1 MPTGLAAARGLEPA
15 DAVFSGGEIF
25 NPFACAWER
34 VDFAVKDGYVVG
46 IGEYEGEQEYD
57 LSGAFVVP
65 GLIDAH
71 VHVESSLLA
80 PAEYA
85 RLVLSH
91 GTTTVIADP
100 HEIANVCGAPG
111 IDYMLDEGTR
121 TPLDILVMLPS
132 CVPATPLDVG
142 GAVLTA
148 ADLARFRGRE
158 GVIGLAEVMNVPGVL
173 AGDEDLR
180 AKMDLF
186 PVIDGHAPFL
196 SGKDLNAYIYAGARS
211 DHECTTLAEAREKL
225 LRGMYVMI
233 REGSTEHNLR
243 DLLPLANACTAPRC
257 CFATDD
263 RHADM
268 LAGKGHIDDCIKK
281 AVAYGLEVEQA
292 LRMATLSAAERFG
305 LHDRG
310 ALAPGMLADFC
321 VVDDPGR
328 FEILQTFKRGV
339 EVVDPGYRSP
349 ACPAAPLH
357 ARVPEPRDIL
367 LTGRGEARVIGI
379 VPGQITTRDLR
390 CSVDAADI
398 PDTDRDILK
407 AVVTDRYRASG
418 SGVGLVHGFGLE
430 VGAIAG
436 SVSHDSHNIVAVG
449 VDDADIVRAVGEV
462 VRLGGGLAVV
472 SSERRAGGPDLEKTR
487 SVSSADVTALPL
499 ECAGL
504 MSALPYDEVVR
515 RLAALEEHA
524 RRLGAIANPFM
535 YLSFLAL
542 TVIPEIR
549 VTERGVFDVGAFS
562 DVPLFGE

>member
-1 MPTGLAAARGLEPA
+1 M
-15 DAVFSGGEIF
+15 
-25 NPFACAWER
+25 
-34 VDFAVKDGYVVG
+34 KDGYVVG
-46 IGEYEGEQEYD
+46 LGDYEGREEYT
-57 LSGAFVVP
+57 LAGAYVVP

-71 VHVESSLLA
+71 VHIESSLLA

-111 IDYMLDEGTR
+111 IEYMLAEGAR

-132 CVPATPLDVG
+132 CVPATPLDAG

-148 ADLARFRGRE
+148 DDLARFRGRE
-158 GVIGLAEVMNVPGVL
+158 GVVGLGEVMNVPGVL
-173 AGDEDLR
+173 AGDGDLR

-186 PVIDGHAPFL
+186 EVVDGHAPFL
-196 SGKDLNAYIYAGARS
+196 SGKDLNAYIYAGAGS

-225 LRGMYVMI
+225 LRGMYIMI
-233 REGSTEHNLR
+233 REGSTEKNLQ
-243 DLLPLANACTAPRC
+243 DLLPLVNACTAPRC

-268 LAGKGHIDDCIKK
+268 LACEGHIDDCIKK
-281 AVAYGLEVEQA
+281 AVASGLKVELA

-310 ALAPGMLADFC
+310 ALVPGRLADFC
-321 VVDDPGR
+321 VFHDLDR
-328 FEILQTFKRGV
+328 FEVLGTFKRGV
-339 EVVDPGYRSP
+339 RVVDARYREP
-349 ACPAAPLH
+349 ACPTAPLH
-357 ARVPEPRDIL
+357 ARVPEPRDIR

-379 VPGQITTRDLR
+379 VPGQITTRLLR
-390 CSVDAADI
+390 CPVDAAGI
-398 PDTDRDILK
+398 PDTGRDILK

-418 SGVGLVHGFGLE
+418 SGVGLVHGFGLQE
-430 VGAIAG
+430 GAIAG

-449 VDDADIVRAVGEV
+449 VGDADITRAVGEV
-462 VRLGGGLAVV
+462 ARLGGGLVV
-472 SSERRAGGPDLEKTR
+472 ASSG
-487 SVSSADVTALPL
+487 DVTALPL

-524 RRLGAIANPFM
+524 RRLGTIENPFM

-542 TVIPEIR
+542 TVIPEVR

-562 DVPLFGE
+562 DVSLFEG

>member
-1 MPTGLAAARGLEPA
+1 M
-15 DAVFSGGEIF
+15 
-25 NPFACAWER
+25 
-34 VDFAVKDGYVVG
+34 KDGYVVG
-46 IGEYEGEQEYD
+46 IGEYEGKREHD
-57 LSGAFVVP
+57 LSDTFVVP

-71 VHVESSLLA
+71 VHIESSLLA

-85 RLVLSH
+85 RLVLRH

-100 HEIANVCGAPG
+100 HEVANVCGAPG
-111 IDYMLDEGTR
+111 IDYMLAEGAL

-132 CVPATPLDVG
+132 CVPATPLDAG

-148 ADLARFRGRE
+148 ADLARFHGRE
-158 GVIGLAEVMNVPGVL
+158 GVVGLAEVMNVPGVL
-173 AGDEDLR
+173 FGDEDLR

-186 PVIDGHAPFL
+186 EVVDGHAPFL
-196 SGKDLNAYIYAGARS
+196 SGKDLNAYICAGVQS
-211 DHECTTLAEAREKL
+211 DHECTALSEAREKL

-233 REGSTEHNLR
+233 REGSTERNLR
-243 DLLPLANACTAPRC
+243 DLLPLVDACTAPRC

-268 LAGKGHIDDCIKK
+268 LASEGHIDDCIRK
-281 AVAYGLEVEQA
+281 AVDYGLKGELA

-310 ALAPGMLADFC
+310 ALAPGRLADFC

-328 FEILQTFKRGV
+328 FEVLATFKRGV
-339 EVVDPGYRSP
+339 EVADPGYRPP
-349 ACPAAPLH
+349 ACPKAPLH
-357 ARVPEPRDIL
+357 ARVPEPHDIRIA
-367 LTGRGEARVIGI
+367 GRGEARVIGI
-379 VPGQITTRDLR
+379 VPGQITTRGLR
-390 CSVDAADI
+390 CSVDAAGV
-398 PDTDRDILK
+398 PDLGRDILK

-418 SGVGLVHGFGLE
+418 SGVGLVHGFHLQE
-430 VGAIAG
+430 GAIAG

-449 VDDADIVRAVGEV
+449 VGDTDIVRAVGEV
-462 VRLGGGLAVV
+462 ARLGGGLAVV
-472 SSERRAGGPDLEKTR
+472 SGD
-487 SVSSADVTALPL
+487 DVTVLPL

-542 TVIPEIR
+542 TVIPEVR

-562 DVPLFGE
+562 DVPLFVE

>member
-1 MPTGLAAARGLEPA
+1 MEPA
-15 DAVFSGGEIF
+15 DAVFSGAEVF
-25 NPFACAWER
+25 NPFACSWER
-34 VDFAVKDGYVVG
+34 VDFGVKDGRIIG
-46 IGEYEGEQEYD
+46 FGEYRGTREYD
-57 LSGAFVVP
+57 LSGAYVVP

-71 VHVESSLLA
+71 VHIESSLLA

-85 RLVLSH
+85 RLVLAH

-111 IDYMLDEGTR
+111 IDYMLAQGAR

-132 CVPATPLDVG
+132 CVPATPFDAG

-158 GVIGLAEVMNVPGVL
+158 GVVGLAEVMNVPGVL
-173 AGDEDLR
+173 FGDEDLR

-186 PVIDGHAPFL
+186 EVVDGHAPFL
-196 SGKDLNAYIYAGARS
+196 SGKDLNAYIYAGVQS
-211 DHECTTLAEAREKL
+211 DHECTALPEAREKL

-233 REGSTEHNLR
+233 REGSTERNLH
-243 DLLPLANACTAPRC
+243 DLLPLVDACTAPRC

-268 LAGKGHIDDCIKK
+268 LAGEGHIDDCVRK
-281 AVAYGLEVEQA
+281 AVSGGLEVEQA
-292 LRMATLSAAERFG
+292 LRMATLSAAGRFG

-310 ALAPGMLADFC
+310 ALAPGRLADFC
-321 VVDDPGR
+321 VADDPDR
-328 FEILQTFKRGV
+328 FRVLRTFKRGV
-339 EVVDPGYRSP
+339 EVVDAGYLPP
-349 ACPAAPLH
+349 ACPKSPMH
-357 ARVPEPRDIL
+357 ARVPEPGDIRI
-367 LTGRGEARVIGI
+367 TGRGEARVIGI

-390 CSVDAADI
+390 YPVDAAGI
-398 PDTDRDILK
+398 PDLDRDILK
-407 AVVTDRYRASG
+407 AVVIDRYRATG
-418 SGVGLVHGFGLE
+418 SGVGLVHGFHLQE
-430 VGAIAG
+430 GAIAG

-449 VDDADIVRAVGEV
+449 AGDADIVRAVAEV

-472 SSERRAGGPDLEKTR
+472 SGD
-487 SVSSADVTALPL
+487 DITALPL

-542 TVIPEIR
+542 TVIPEVR
-549 VTERGVFDVGAFS
+549 VTERGVFDVGAFT
-562 DVPLFGE
+562 DVPLFEE